1 MGRSARAW
9 ISVVLFIVECCQ
21 SFARSIKAKKIYFSD
36 SGLLLQIASF
46 SKHAN
51 GDDVIEWW
59 KFTQKIVIFWTD
71 WIPIIWLFMGFMGG
85 TSSNVVTFCLQNNAD
100 PFSYANKE
108 LKIGTWDK
116 FSLSN
121 RSYWTSSYWSLIEEG
136 TKMPRRRDYDSII
149 TFEERGEDDCFC
161 CCLRSA
167 HAKILHLCVL
177 AFLFLVF
184 MMLLIP
190 TVVNLNN
197 EANDRT
203 TENPFNVNTTLAYFK

>member
-1 MGRSARAW
+1 
-9 ISVVLFIVECCQ
+9 
-21 SFARSIKAKKIYFSD
+21 
-36 SGLLLQIASF
+36 
-46 SKHAN
+46 
-51 GDDVIEWW
+51 
-59 KFTQKIVIFWTD
+59 
-71 WIPIIWLFMGFMGG
+71 
-85 TSSNVVTFCLQNNAD
+85 
-100 PFSYANKE
+100 
-108 LKIGTWDK
+108 
-116 FSLSN
+116 
-121 RSYWTSSYWSLIEEG
+121 
-136 TKMPRRRDYDSII
+136 MPRRRDYDSII

-203 TENPFNVNTTLAYFK
+203 TENPFNVNTTLAYY